1 MQKQSKL
8 YSIFNGAI
16 ILTLAGLFTKILSAT
31 YRIPYHHIAG
41 DIGFYI
47 YQQVYPL
54 YGIALQLGTYGFP
67 VIISKLVADYAA
79 TNRRKKIRGIL
90 QVSFAFLF
98 VVGCTIFAFEYI
110 FAENNRRMDGRSG
123 VNDSHSNYFIFLFI
137 YSVYCCYSWLLSR
150 II

>member
-54 YGIALQLGTYGFP
+54 YGIALQLRYIWFP
-67 VIISKLVADYAA
+67 
-79 TNRRKKIRGIL
+79 
-90 QVSFAFLF
+90 
-98 VVGCTIFAFEYI
+98 C
-110 FAENNRRMDGRSG
+110 
-123 VNDSHSNYFIFLFI
+123 NYFKV
-137 YSVYCCYSWLLSR
+137 SS
-150 II
+150 